1 MIKIKPI
8 VFSACAAFVLSFV
21 IAIASKSGFPV
32 SLLKATIFGLL
43 FGAIAVGVQFVYA
56 KFLADGT
63 AAPAEAAEEPK
74 VAGSKVDLVVSEE
87 DLPDDKESPAFY
99 VEGKHVLSSDDV
111 GKPFGRPAAAAG
123 TASNSAAPDVA
134 FGAAE
139 QNEALE
145 AAEQVREQK
154 AAENITQKAA
164 EIQAKSR
171 EPEDVPAPQAAKS
184 AESPAPQASEPQPA
198 FAPINLA
205 AGGAAASSGLAGG
218 GDELDDLPDIGEI
231 GGGSSAEGQDE
242 DVIEDSEFAEEG
254 MVHPRRQTELSD
266 GKVADVKDAPVMA
279 EAIRTILKKEE

>member
-111 GKPFGRPAAAAG
+111 GKPFGRPAAAAE
-123 TASNSAAPDVA
+123 TASNSVA

-171 EPEDVPAPQAAKS
+171 EPEGVPAPQAAKS

-205 AGGAAASSGLAGG
+205 ASGAAASSDSAGG

-254 MVHPRRQTELSD
+254 MVHPRRQTEFSD

-279 EAIRTILKKEE
+279 EAIRTILKTEE

>member
-56 KFLADGT
+56 KFLAEGT
-63 AAPAEAAEEPK
+63 ALVEAAEEPK
-74 VAGSKVDLVVSEE
+74 VMGSKVDLVVSEE
-87 DLPDDKESPAFY
+87 DLPEDKEAPVFY
-99 VEGKHVLSSDDV
+99 VEGKHVLSNEDV
-111 GKPFGRPAAAAG
+111 GIHKAAEP
-123 TASNSAAPDVA
+123 SAASAQSAPSAEA
-134 FGAAE
+134 FSAAE
-139 QNEALE
+139 QNDALE
-145 AAEQVREQK
+145 AAEKVREQK

-164 EIQAKSR
+164 EAASR
-171 EPEDVPAPQAAKS
+171 PSAPQPEDVPLEAEAPQKKEA
-184 AESPAPQASEPQPA
+184 QPA

-205 AGGAAASSGLAGG
+205 SGGAAASSGSAGG
-218 GDELDDLPDIGEI
+218 NDELDDLPDIGEI

-242 DVIEDSEFAEEG
+242 GVIEDSEFAEEG

-279 EAIRTILKKEE
+279 EAIRTILKTEE